1 MVEKEQ
7 DNMQVE
13 NNTYYEEKKL
23 KNIKYNSFING
34 VLTASI
40 VFFIIVCLMSYS
52 LYIIMN
58 RYGEIGKDENVNK
71 LMTVLKLYD
80 EAYVNDIDIEE
91 MVDNAIYSIAGTSGD
106 KYALYIPSSKAH
118 TTGKQRLDGSYR
130 GIGITYRKI
139 DGCLE
144 ILSII
149 KDSPAG
155 RSELKIGDK
164 ITHIDGEKISDEV
177 EEKFSENIKNYS
189 YEKIV
194 LTINDLKE
202 IELNIGEVNSPI
214 LDYEIDGDVGYMKI
228 YQFVNKTFDKF
239 TVGIDEMLSK
249 SVKTIVFDLRDNG
262 GGELNTVCNM
272 LDYLIEEDSPIV
284 SLKYVVGEDVTRNFE
299 DSKSISSDIDIIL
312 ICNGDTAS
320 ASELFIMT
328 LQDYRNAVLC
338 GTKTYGKSTVGQT
351 YIFKDGSMLN
361 ISTGLY
367 YPKSN
372 RNIEGVGIIP
382 DIILSEEDIVKES
395 KVLYKEGKLLKN

>member
-1 MVEKEQ
+1 MTEKGQ
-7 DNMQVE
+7 DNIQIE
-13 NNTYYEEKKL
+13 NDIYSDEKKL

-34 VLTASI
+34 VLAASI
-40 VFFIIVCLMSYS
+40 VFFIIICLMSYS

-80 EAYVNDIDIEE
+80 EAYLNEINIEE

-118 TTGKQRLDGSYR
+118 TIGKQHLDGSYR

-139 DGCLE
+139 DDCLE
-144 ILSII
+144 ILSIVE
-149 KDSPAG
+149 DSPAG
-155 RSELKIGDK
+155 CSELKIGDK

-202 IELNIGEVNSPI
+202 IELNIGDVNSPI

-228 YQFVNKTFDKF
+228 YQFVNKTFEKF

-249 SVKTIVFDLRDNG
+249 NVKTIVFDLRDNG

-284 SLKYVVGEDVTRNFE
+284 SLKYVLGEDVTRNFE

-312 ICNGDTAS
+312 VCNGDTAS

-328 LQDYRNAVLC
+328 LQDYRNVVLC

-361 ISTGLY
+361 ISSGLY